1 MKKFLTLLLI
11 STFITGC
18 STLDKVFPDTREEYK
33 KSEALP
39 DLEVPPDLTAGAA
52 EQQMTIPSER
62 GGSSAAQNL
71 PTNQVVDLAIPEKQ
85 AELQDISSDKKL
97 LSIPDEFTVVW
108 NDLEN
113 LLIAVGIKV
122 DGKDQSKGIYS
133 VSYVEDTGS
142 EEKGWMSKL
151 TFWESSKESYQIS
164 LTGVGNKT
172 EVVVLNADGEWES
185 NINADRI
192 LSKIRTQYNANQV
205 Q

>member
-18 STLDKVFPDTREEYK
+18 STLDTVFPDTREEYK

-62 GGSSAAQNL
+62 RVSSTVQNL
-71 PTNQVVDLAIPEKQ
+71 PTNQVINLAIPEKQ
-85 AELQDISSDKKL
+85 AELQDVSSDKKL

-113 LLIAVGIKV
+113 LLIAAGIEV

-133 VSYVEDTGS
+133 VSYVEDTTS
-142 EEKGWMSKL
+142 EKKGWMSKL
-151 TFWESSKESYQIS
+151 AFWKSSKESYQIS

-192 LSKIRTQYNANQV
+192 LSKIRTQYNANQT